1 MPSSS
6 LRPLVVL
13 LLYSILLL
21 SIVNG
26 HLSYDA
32 LLSLSLV
39 AFVLPLWDRGLMF
52 CGLRPGFGT
61 AGKTGFGRPLPI
73 SVFEDDAGSY
83 TSPLFVWAH
92 SDGHVRWI

>member
-1 MPSSS
+1 M
-6 LRPLVVL
+6 VL

-39 AFVLPLWDRGLMF
+39 AFVLPLWERGWKF
-52 CGLRPGFGT
+52 CGLRPGLGT
-61 AGKTGFGRPLPI
+61 AGKTGFGQPLPI
-73 SVFEDDAGSY
+73 SVSEDGAGSY
-83 TSPLFVWAH
+83 TSPLCVRAH
-92 SDGHVRWI
+92 SDGHVRWIRSV